1 MDFQTIIIVIAV
13 VLLIAYIF
21 NRMQS
26 RGSQMGSE
34 RPRYNDPNVQGQGSF
49 GSNRSNPSVSNY
61 QRDEEQ
67 DRFDNAPGAQSQT
80 SSNYQRERYATPGQN
95 QNRSGSQ
102 SQSSGRRDN
111 PNVQGQG
118 SFGRDKD

>member
-26 RGSQMGSE
+26 RGNQMGSE

-49 GSNRSNPSVSNY
+49 GSNQSNRNPNASTY
-61 QRDEEQ
+61 ERDNR
-67 DRFDNAPGAQSQT
+67 DRFDNAPGQSQT
-80 SSNYQRERYATPGQN
+80 SSDSSSYRPSN
-95 QNRSGSQ
+95 SGGQ
-102 SQSSGRRDN
+102 SQGSSRRDT